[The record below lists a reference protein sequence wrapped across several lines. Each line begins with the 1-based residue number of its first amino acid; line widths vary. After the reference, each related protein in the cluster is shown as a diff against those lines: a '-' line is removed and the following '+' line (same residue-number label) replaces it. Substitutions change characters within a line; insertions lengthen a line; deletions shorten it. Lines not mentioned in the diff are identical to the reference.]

1 MTNFVRTARISAIL
15 FGACTLLAAGAV
27 PASAAVSDT
36 DKKQETVEKPAPRKV
51 MICTEEYKVTGSL
64 LPRKRQCKT
73 REEWIKTTGIDPLT
87 DR

>member
-15 FGACTLLAAGAV
+15 LGACTVLAASAV
-27 PASAAVSDT
+27 PASAAASDGE
-36 DKKQETVEKPAPRKV
+36 KKQETTEKAAPRKV
-51 MICTEEYKVTGSL
+51 MICTEEYKITGSL